1 MDKTEFEQCFKDL
14 TKTEKD
20 VLKLMVVGK
29 TDQEI
34 SSLRNTEDATTRK
47 HIERICN
54 KFGIETSSNSQSSPR
69 RNQLLCLVIPFK
81 AEIIENKTST
91 DVNDEDTKSEPN
103 HKVEKTVNSVFVG
116 REEAMADL
124 NTRLQRGEK
133 VVVIQAPG
141 GVGKTTLAKQFI
153 KTLKGRGYLTIEY
166 QMAKEISTIA
176 SVESVVEEW
185 LKRDFEEE
193 PGREFGVTLMRLK
206 RLIQTRKVAILIDN
220 LEPAL
225 NSQGQFIEA
234 HRGYMCL
241 LQVLADSSAQSIT
254 LITTREPLCEGL
266 AISSYA
272 LPTLTVEAWE
282 EFFKTRDIEVDEKI
296 LQEMHKAYGGNA
308 LAMKVLC
315 DPIERDGG
323 MFAYWKSHKIEDNLL
338 VETRVEN
345 LIKEQF
351 NRLQEVYSDAYKLL
365 YRLGCYR
372 YQEVQAVPEKGLFC
386 LLWDVPVRQHRK
398 VIEALKSRHLVEWKN
413 QEYWLHPVIRE
424 EAVSRLRESEDWEE
438 ANRKAAEFWTE
449 SVKTVETIDDAMT
462 ALEAY
467 YHYVE
472 IKDYEQAG
480 GVIIKFRLN
489 KWNKKHESLGV
500 SFWRLGLLQQI
511 IISIQNIINH
521 VKDTYCLSQLNII
534 IGYAYNL
541 IGYPKQAIQYH
552 INSRNLAEQ
561 DLKTLN
567 RNDHQS
573 NLSFL
578 RYPYSHVVMSFGNI
592 GCGYID
598 LWEFEEAIINF
609 QKCRKLSDKPGIHR
623 YKVEAWCLLAYVYSC
638 LNLPEKASDFAQKA
652 SEQLEITKWSSWSHG
667 YALLFLGLTYNNLKE
682 LEKALEMHNQAI
694 AFAEESHYKQVKA
707 KALTGLAELYRI
719 QEDFENAFKYHRE
732 SIELLDNIGAK
743 CDLAE
748 AYYQVGLTYQQVG
761 ERQKSEES
769 FLEAIRRFESM
780 EAPRQVEKVQK
791 AMGNG

>member
-81 AEIIENKTST
+81 AEILENKTST

-103 HKVEKTVNSVFVG
+103 YEVEPTVNPNFVG
-116 REEAMADL
+116 REEAMTDL
-124 NTRLQRGEK
+124 NTRLQRGDK

-141 GVGKTTLAKQFI
+141 GVGKTTLAKQFLE
-153 KTLKGRGYLTIEY
+153 TLKGRGYLTIEY

-185 LKRDFEEE
+185 LKKDFEEE

-234 HRGYMCL
+234 HRGYVCL
-241 LQVLADSSAQSIT
+241 LQVLTDSSAQSIT

-266 AISSYA
+266 AISTYS

-323 MFAYWKSHKIEDNLL
+323 MVAYWQTHKVEDNLW
-338 VETRVEN
+338 VDTRVEN

-351 NRLQEVYSDAYKLL
+351 NRLQEVYADAYKLL

-372 YQEVQAVPEKGLFC
+372 YQEVPIVPENGLFC

-424 EAVSRLRESEDWEE
+424 EGISRLRESEDWEI

-449 SVKTVETIDDAMT
+449 SVKAVETIDDAMT

-472 IKDYEQAG
+472 IKDYDQAAY
-480 GVIIKFRLN
+480 IITRRRKN
-489 KWNKKHESLGV
+489 YWDDWEEGEPLGV
-500 SFWRLGLLQQI
+500 SCYRVGCLQKTIHLINEILEKI
-511 IISIQNIINH
+511 ICSH
-521 VKDTYCLSQLNII
+521 YLVQL
-534 IGYAYNL
+534 
-541 IGYPKQAIQYH
+541 YH
-552 INSRNLAEQ
+552 ILGTLYSITGDVNKAIKYYNIAKALAI
-561 DLKTLN
+561 
-567 RNDHQS
+567 
-573 NLSFL
+573 
-578 RYPYSHVVMSFGNI
+578 NI
-592 GCGYID
+592 GVKYIELSSWVNICYINLNNGD
-598 LWEFEEAIINF
+598 IEEAKRNFETVIKINQDIEYKRYTIYSF
-609 QKCRKLSDKPGIHR
+609 FGLAFIKSSLDHLSETQVNSYLNQLKKIN
-623 YKVEAWCLLAYVYSC
+623 YSNFLISAWSKGYS
-638 LNLPEKASDFAQKA
+638 LIFMA
-652 SEQLEITKWSSWSHG
+652 
-667 YALLFLGLTYNNLKE
+667 LTYKNLEQYKKAFE
-682 LEKALEMHNQAI
+682 LYAQAI
-694 AFAEESHYKQVKA
+694 AFAEESNYTQVKA

-719 QEDFENAFKYHRE
+719 QEDFDNAFKYHTE

-748 AYYQVGLTYQQVG
+748 AYYQVGLTYQTVG
-761 ERQKSEES
+761 ERQKSQES
-769 FLEAIRRFESM
+769 FLEAIRLFESM